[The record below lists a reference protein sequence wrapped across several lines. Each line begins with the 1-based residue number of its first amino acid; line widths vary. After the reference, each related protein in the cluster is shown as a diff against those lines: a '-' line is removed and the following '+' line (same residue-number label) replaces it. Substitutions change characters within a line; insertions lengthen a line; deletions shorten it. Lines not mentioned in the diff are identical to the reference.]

1 MTTDQR
7 RPARMAQ
14 SSPLVQLWNA
24 LLPLKSVASFM
35 MTGAHPDDEASG
47 LLARLA
53 KGDGARVIYVCATRG
68 QGGQN
73 ALGPESGNA
82 LAAIRSREME
92 EAARILDM
100 ELHWL
105 DRGFGDPLADF
116 GFAKTAEATLAVWG
130 EERLLDRLVRAIR
143 TARPDVI
150 CPTFLDVPGQHGHH
164 RAVKR
169 ATLQAFELAADPR
182 AFPEHMAEGLVPW
195 STGKL
200 YLPAYS
206 GAGSAYDDAE
216 PPPPGTIAVDI
227 GGHDE
232 TLGASYARIGEWSRA
247 CHASQEMGRASDAPP
262 APVALHLLTSRVPTP
277 NAEAS
282 VFDGLPRRLGDLN
295 DGLPALKRADA
306 AIDQAFAAFPDFDGV
321 AAGVHAALAAIG
333 EAERN
338 LNGLHAGAAG
348 DLDHRLQLK
357 RRQLA
362 RASRIALSLVPRL
375 EIPELVVLGEPME
388 VRMTVFRGGPR
399 IAVAAENDILRFTPE
414 ARRPFGS
421 GFDPL
426 EPASAVSALLRY
438 KAGGTTVEQTVVP
451 STPPMLVPPLALDPQ
466 PERQVVRAGTNET
479 ATLSVSAHNHGTRRI
494 DTTLRLIG
502 EDEASAPLHLDPGE
516 IAEVAFALPALPV
529 GLHRMSVNAD
539 GVAHGRVCMHAYEH
553 IGHTNWIEPAAVR
566 ILVADVALPERVR
579 IGYVDGGG
587 DRVADWL
594 VQLGLDVTPLDAD
607 HFGSDD
613 LRRFDTIIIGVR
625 AFGQRPDLA
634 AARSRLHAF
643 VRQGGHLVT
652 QYHRPWDGWDPEAT
666 PPARLEIG
674 QPSVRWRVCDPGAPV
689 GVLAPDHPLLT
700 YPNRIGPD
708 DWQGWRKERGLYFAS
723 AWDKAYEPL
732 LALSDPGEAPLAG
745 ALLSA
750 RIGAGRHT
758 HVSLSLAHQM
768 DELVPGGFR
777 LFANLAQGAG
787 PR

>member
-1 MTTDQR
+1 MMIEQR
-7 RPARMAQ
+7 RNARQPAP
-14 SSPLVQLWNA
+14 SPLTALWNA

-53 KGDGARVIYVCATRG
+53 KADGARTIYVCATRG

-73 ALGPESGNA
+73 ALGPESGDA

-100 ELHWL
+100 EIHWL

-150 CPTFLDVPGQHGHH
+150 CPAFLDVPGQHGHH
-164 RAVKR
+164 RAMKR
-169 ATLQAFELAADPR
+169 ATLQAFDLAADPR
-182 AFPEHMAEGLVPW
+182 AFPEHIADGLAPW
-195 STGKL
+195 RAAKL
-200 YLPAYS
+200 YLPAFS

-216 PPPPGTIAVDI
+216 PPPPATLSVDI
-227 GGHDE
+227 GGYDSQ
-232 TLGASYARIGEWSRA
+232 LGATYAQIGGWSRT
-247 CHASQEMGRASDAPP
+247 CHASQGMQGWTDGQPTVVP
-262 APVALHLLTSRVPTP
+262 LHLLTSRVPTP
-277 NAEAS
+277 NAETS
-282 VFDGLPRRLGDLN
+282 VFDGLARRLGDLN
-295 DGLPALKRADA
+295 DGIPSLKRADA
-306 AIDQAFAAFPDFDGV
+306 AIDEALAAFPDFDRV

-338 LNGLHAGAAG
+338 LNGVLSGHA
-348 DLDHRLQLK
+348 DDIDHRLQLK
-357 RRQLA
+357 RRQLS

-375 EIPELVVLGEPME
+375 EIPELVVQGEPME
-388 VRMTVFRGGPR
+388 VRMTVLRGGPR

-414 ARRPFGS
+414 ARRPFRS
-421 GFDPL
+421 HFDPL
-426 EPASAVSALLRY
+426 TPASSISALLRY
-438 KAGGTTVEQTVVP
+438 KAGGVTVEQTVVP
-451 STPPMLVPPLALDPQ
+451 AEPPMMVPPLALDPQ
-466 PERQVVRAGTNET
+466 PERQVIRAGAGGTGT
-479 ATLSVSAHNHGTRRI
+479 ITVAAHNHGTRRI
-494 DTTLRLIG
+494 ETILRLTG
-502 EDEASAPLHLDPGE
+502 VEAASPPLRLDPGE
-516 IAEVAFALPALPV
+516 IAAVGFALPALPV

-539 GVAHGRVCMHAYEH
+539 GVAHGRVCLHAYDH
-553 IGHTNWIEPAAVR
+553 IGRTDWIEPATVR
-566 ILVADVALPERVR
+566 ILVAEVTLPDRVR

-594 VQLGLDVTPLDAD
+594 RQLGLDVTPLAAD
-607 HFGSDD
+607 DLAGSD
-613 LRRFDTIIIGVR
+613 LQRFETIVVGVR
-625 AFGQRPDLA
+625 AFGQRPDLV
-634 AARSRLHAF
+634 AARTRLHAF
-643 VRQGGHLVT
+643 VQKGGHLVT
-652 QYHRPWDGWDPEAT
+652 QYHRPWDAWGPAST

-674 QPSVRWRVCDPGAPV
+674 QPSVRWRVCDPDAPV

-708 DWQGWRKERGLYFAS
+708 DWMGWRKERGLYFAS
-723 AWDKAYEPL
+723 SWDEVYEPL
-732 LALSDPGEAPLAG
+732 LALADPGEAPLTG

-758 HVSLSLAHQM
+758 HVSLALAHQL
-768 DELVPGGFR
+768 DELVPGAFR
-777 LFANLAQGAG
+777 LFANLAQSAG

>member
-1 MTTDQR
+1 MTTGR
-7 RPARMAQ
+7 RRTVQPASTA
-14 SSPLVQLWNA
+14 LVQLWHA

-35 MTGAHPDDEASG
+35 MTGAHPDDEVSG

-73 ALGPESGNA
+73 ALGPESGDA

-92 EAARILDM
+92 EAARILEM
-100 ELHWL
+100 EVHWL

-116 GFAKTAEATLAVWG
+116 GFAKTAEATMAVWG
-130 EERLLDRLVRAIR
+130 EERLLDRLVRVIR

-164 RAVKR
+164 RAIKR

-182 AFPEHMAEGLVPW
+182 AFPEHIAAGLTPW
-195 STGKL
+195 RAAKL
-200 YLPAYS
+200 YLPAFS

-216 PPPPGTIAVDI
+216 PPPPATLAIDI
-227 GGHDE
+227 GGRDDR
-232 TLGASYARIGEWSRA
+232 LGATYAEIGERSRA
-247 CHASQEMGRASDAPP
+247 CHASQEMGRGTMESP

-295 DGLPALKRADA
+295 GGLPSLKRADA
-306 AIDQAFAAFPDFDGV
+306 AIDEAFAAFPDLEGV

-333 EAERN
+333 EAERS
-338 LNGLHAGAAG
+338 LNGMLSGHAG
-348 DLDHRLQLK
+348 DIDHRLQLK
-357 RRQLA
+357 RRQLN

-388 VRMTVFRGGPR
+388 VSMSVLRGGPP
-399 IAVAAENDILRFTPE
+399 IAVAAENDLLSFTPE
-414 ARRPFGS
+414 ARRPFRDH
-421 GFDPL
+421 FDPL
-426 EPASAVSALLRY
+426 TPASSISALLRY
-438 KAGGTTVEQTVVP
+438 RAGGVTVEQTVVP
-451 STPPMLVPPLALDPQ
+451 AEPPMMVPPLALDPQ
-466 PERQVVRAGTNET
+466 PEKQVVRAGTNET
-479 ATLSVSAHNHGTRRI
+479 PTLSVVAHNHGKRAV
-494 DTTLRLIG
+494 DTVLRLSG
-502 EDEASAPLHLDPGE
+502 VEAASQPFRLEPGE
-516 IAEVAFALPALPV
+516 IAEVTLSLPALPV

-539 GVAHGRVCMHAYEH
+539 GIAHGRVCMHAYDH
-553 IGHTNWIEPAAVR
+553 IGHTSWIEPAAIR
-566 ILVADVALPERVR
+566 ILVADVALPDHVRV
-579 IGYVDGGG
+579 GYVDGGG

-594 VQLGLDVTPLDAD
+594 GQLGLDVALIDAETL
-607 HFGSDD
+607 GSSD
-613 LRRFDTIIIGVR
+613 LQRFDTIIIGVR
-625 AFGQRPDLA
+625 AFGQRPELV
-634 AARSRLHAF
+634 AARAHLHAF
-643 VRQGGHLVT
+643 VRRGGHLVT
-652 QYHRPWDGWDPEAT
+652 QYHRPWDAWDPTGT

-674 QPSVRWRVCDPGAPV
+674 EPSIRWRVCDPDAPV
-689 GVLAPDHPLLT
+689 GILAPDHPLLT

-723 AWDKAYEPL
+723 SWDDVYEPL
-732 LALSDPGEAPLAG
+732 LALADPGEAPLTG

-758 HVSLSLAHQM
+758 HVSLALAHQLG
-768 DELVPGGFR
+768 ELVPGAFR